1 VETFVLFW
9 LVFVLPTL
17 SFPFH
22 AVRWCFV
29 GLFLFCPRFPFRFMR
44 CGGQSIVGRDRD
56 RDLVKRGKRGY
67 TVVCCPRRKHVLRTV
82 RQFDSMNH
90 PVFRLPEFEVDV
102 AKANEALS
110 CLVHTMVVVRSI
122 ENDLQPQFVD
132 CSTFPLTY
140 ASSDSNE
147 LSMTIDTELSRFLSS
162 LRRISPGERQG
173 VLRVCFSTKY
183 RTSSGG
189 NSAKQF
195 IFEEWQ
201 INVVVSDAT
210 PPASTDVV
218 YAETRQRQDR
228 NTMGAVRDRVIYII
242 KEAAA
247 SETKLPECFGTAGS
261 ASSGG
266 GASGGGSGGGKSKK
280 TGSFPYDLTLLYDG
294 KVQKKKTSSGFL
306 SSAKSFASSWFS

>member
-1 VETFVLFW
+1 
-9 LVFVLPTL
+9 
-17 SFPFH
+17 
-22 AVRWCFV
+22 
-29 GLFLFCPRFPFRFMR
+29 
-44 CGGQSIVGRDRD
+44 
-56 RDLVKRGKRGY
+56 
-67 TVVCCPRRKHVLRTV
+67 
-82 RQFDSMNH
+82 MNH

-261 ASSGG
+261 GSSGSSGGSGG

-280 TGSFPYDLTLLYDG
+280 TGSFPYDLALLYDG